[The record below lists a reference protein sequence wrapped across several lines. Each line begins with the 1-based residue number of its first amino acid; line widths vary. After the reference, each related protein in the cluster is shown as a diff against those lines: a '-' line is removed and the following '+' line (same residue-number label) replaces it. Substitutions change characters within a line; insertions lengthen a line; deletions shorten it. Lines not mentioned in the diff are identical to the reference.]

1 MKNRV
6 QERGAL
12 ATRAAVLVAV
22 GLMACLAA
30 IAGMSLLLSPEEIP
44 KVQPVDIVIP
54 QETERERAERQAD
67 MEDAG
72 WERVDRQGKLFWK
85 NPQSGRLYPQGAA
98 VQRLQE
104 ITASEE
110 SEGDS

>member
-1 MKNRV
+1 VTPEDLQKVAITEAGEPADFRI
-6 QERGAL
+6 RG
-12 ATRAAVLVAV
+12 
-22 GLMACLAA
+22 G
-30 IAGMSLLLSPEEIP
+30 GH
-44 KVQPVDIVIP
+44 KVSIDKDSREDPVSVSYNP
-54 QETERERAERQAD
+54 SKEQGKL
-67 MEDAG
+67 EDAG

-98 VQRLQE
+98 VQRLQA